1 MNEGDAVSAPI
12 HVVTVKSP
20 KKRSASWA
28 RVRRNRI
35 NGWLFISPWAFGFL
49 VFILFPFIAS
59 LYYSFTNYD
68 IISAPHLIGFQN
80 YSKLM
85 HDPLFWHSLY
95 NTLYYTV
102 IFVPLSTVVSIG
114 IALLLNM
121 NIRGLTI
128 YRTIFY
134 LPAIVPFVAS
144 SVLWIW
150 LFNPSFGF
158 LDALLRTVGLPAPG
172 WLYSAAW
179 VKPSMI
185 LMSLWGLGQTVVIY
199 LAGLQGVPK
208 ELYEAAI
215 IEGANAWQRSIK
227 ITIPMISPVILFNVI
242 MGLIGSFQFFTQ
254 AFVMTQGGPDNASMF
269 FALYLYQQAF
279 QFLHLGY
286 ASAMAWLLFVLILVV
301 TLLVYRGSSR
311 YVYYGS
317 EQ

>member
-1 MNEGDAVSAPI
+1 MSFSNEAVSLRGKRKRI
-12 HVVTVKSP
+12 HVN
-20 KKRSASWA
+20 RA
-28 RVRRNRI
+28 RLRRNRI
-35 NGWLFISPWAFGFL
+35 TGWLFISPWFIGFL
-49 VFILFPFIAS
+49 AFALFPFLAS

-68 IISAPHLIGFQN
+68 IISSPQWIGLQN

-102 IFVPLSTVVSIG
+102 FSVPLSTIVALC

-128 YRTIFY
+128 YRTVFY

-144 SVLWIW
+144 SVLWLW

-158 LDALLRTVGLPAPG
+158 IDALLRAVGLPAPG
-172 WLYSAAW
+172 WLYSVHW
-179 VKPSMI
+179 VKPSFI
-185 LMSLWGLGQTVVIY
+185 LMSLWGVGQTVVIY
-199 LAGLQGVPK
+199 LAGLQGVSK

-254 AFVMTQGGPDNASMF
+254 AYVMTQGGPDNASMF

-301 TLLVYRGSSR
+301 TVLVYRGSSR
-311 YVYYGS
+311 WVYYGS